1 MGATESKLAFRKSV
15 FQIYEQKNVPATNES
30 FWNNFYTLPD
40 TAEDVFNLFGAKDI
54 RRVRD
59 TAPANLETLLSKI
72 TSRLFA
78 FLTLSTFPTRDD
90 TRAVLNC
97 IRILTR
103 ILPYIFEHD
112 DQTLEERL
120 FWAPSTEEDELPLGT
135 RLARA
140 VIKLLFFRGFT
151 LPVGTESVG
160 VQYLIWEQGVGSS
173 ITPPVGRDETNNRIE
188 TMRLLM
194 TFLSRSMY
202 CPPPEVLNF
211 ENRWAKAI
219 LTGLEKKAALAL
231 LCSLLNTVVNY
242 DPVGWAVLPYNHLLF
257 ANAQEHLVTL
267 SLQALVVLL
276 DIRPPGVDLSQL
288 PAASSTTS
296 PVHSR
301 HSSVD
306 VSRRASSASSSNG
319 GALSPRNAADQRR
332 RELLQNDFVYYVGK
346 LHRTQDFMLILDGF
360 ARLLKN
366 PLESA
371 NTYLPGSTKRANI
384 HVEVLLCFWKLME
397 HNEGF
402 AHQIMESDKILL
414 ILASIIYFLVE
425 ARTDPAQAGLVRLCS
440 FLLHIISQSRTFG
453 VQLNAA
459 FDHSLVG
466 AAAKCVP
473 TFTSGTWADFFFLA
487 IHTLTTTPGQT
498 VLNRESLLVAMTNV
512 SPYAKSLNPTT
523 STKLLSLFSMFSN
536 PAFVVANESNHKL
549 VFYLLETFNNLLQ
562 YQVAG
567 NTALIYAIIRHSS
580 KFYDLRDLTFDKAV
594 AELDRIRT
602 LRARK
607 HSQQQDQQPV
617 AASSKPDAES
627 ETGAS
632 GTATPVET
640 EQNTEPQRPPME
652 RRLSEKA
659 KGKLPANAGPPT
671 PVAPAGPSDQ
681 KFVPIPEWFNY
692 WHAHLPLQ
700 TLLILL
706 DALSPTVESM
716 IQSQSIT
723 DDKPIIDFL
732 NSGTL
737 VGLLPLPHP
746 ISVRRWHGG
755 EATRVWIT
763 SYIWGG
769 IFERSVK
776 EREVGS
782 VWMGKSFGAVLS
794 KFCRKVTHY
803 VCLQAPA

>member
-30 FWNNFYTLPD
+30 FWSNFYTLPD

-120 FWAPSTEEDELPLGT
+120 FWAPSTEEDEIPLGT

-194 TFLSRSMY
+194 TLLSRSMY

-257 ANAQEHLVTL
+257 ANAEEHLVTL
-267 SLQALVVLL
+267 CLQALVVLL

-288 PAASSTTS
+288 LT
-296 PVHSR
+296 
-301 HSSVD
+301 
-306 VSRRASSASSSNG
+306 
-319 GALSPRNAADQRR
+319 
-332 RELLQNDFVYYVGK
+332 
-346 LHRTQDFMLILDGF
+346 
-360 ARLLKN
+360 N

-414 ILASIIYFLVE
+414 VLASIIYFLVE

-607 HSQQQDQQPV
+607 HNEQQDQQPV
-617 AASSKPDAES
+617 TASSKPDAES

-632 GTATPVET
+632 GTATPEET

-659 KGKLPANAGPPT
+659 KGKLPANAAPPT
-671 PVAPAGPSDQ
+671 PIAPTGPSDQ

-692 WHAHLPLQ
+692 WHVHLPLQ

-763 SYIWGG
+763 SYIWGA

-782 VWMGKSFGAVLS
+782 VWMGKSFGDILL

-803 VCLQAPA
+803 AWLQAPA